1 MILTQFQKRQKD
13 VERLGKEVLKEVYDF
28 LHNDYII
35 TNFEEMKIEQEKFQ
49 HNLILYDFRSRNY
62 TETQKENHLTKHY
75 FDLDKNKYEERLKEL
90 KDRIENGAF
99 SIDLIYYTLNDIN
112 LESEV
117 DEDLII
123 KIEAFLEIYR
133 VINYQYEYL
142 EK

>member
-1 MILTQFQKRQKD
+1 MAAVIIRKKD

>member
-1 MILTQFQKRQKD
+1 
-13 VERLGKEVLKEVYDF
+13 
-28 LHNDYII
+28 
-35 TNFEEMKIEQEKFQ
+35 MKIEQEKFK
-49 HNLILYDFRSRNY
+49 HKIILNDFRSRNY

-75 FDLDKNKYEERLKEL
+75 FDLDKNKYEEALTKL

-99 SIDLIYYTLNDIN
+99 STDLIYYTLNDIN

-123 KIEAFLEIYR
+123 KKEAFLEIYR